1 MPEATAAFIG
11 GTGLYEIDGLEHA
24 REVRVDTPFGDPS
37 DAIIVGRLAG
47 KPVAFLPRH
56 GRGHVHLPTNLP
68 SRANIYALKTLGVER
83 IVSVNAVGALA
94 DGIEPRDAVV
104 PDQMIDRTRGRPSTF
119 FDAGPVGHIG
129 FADPFCP
136 ALSLLTSEAAEPH
149 FRLHRT
155 GTMVVI
161 EGPAFSTRAESRM
174 YRSWGGTIIGMTAL
188 PEAKLAREMEM
199 CYASLSLVTDRDS
212 WDESEAVSVE
222 VVSANLRSNTEAA
235 KGTISDLAQALP
247 AGRECGCGSAM
258 ANAIITSPDLISQ
271 DDRDRL
277 APVIGKYF

>member
-1 MPEATAAFIG
+1 M
-11 GTGLYEIDGLEHA
+11 
-24 REVRVDTPFGDPS
+24 
-37 DAIIVGRLAG
+37 
-47 KPVAFLPRH
+47 AFLPRH

-136 ALSLLTSEAAEPH
+136 ELSLLISEAAEPH

-174 YRSWGGTIIGMTAL
+174 YRSWGGTVIGMTAL

-222 VVSANLRSNTEAA
+222 VISANLRSNTAAA
-235 KGTISDLAQALP
+235 KRTISDLAQTLP

>member
-1 MPEATAAFIG
+1 MPEATTAFIG

-37 DAIIVGRLAG
+37 DAIVVGRLAER
-47 KPVAFLPRH
+47 PVAFLPRH

-68 SRANIYALKTLGVER
+68 SRANIFALKTLGVER

-129 FADPFCP
+129 FADPFCRE
-136 ALSLLTSEAAEPH
+136 LSLLISEAAEPH

-222 VVSANLRSNTEAA
+222 VVSANLRSNTSAA
-235 KGTISDLAQALP
+235 KRTISDLAQRLP
-247 AGRECGCGSAM
+247 SGRECGCGSAM
-258 ANAIITSPDLISQ
+258 ANAIITSPDLFSQ

>member
-11 GTGLYEIDGLEHA
+11 GTGLYEIDGLEQA
-24 REVRVDTPFGDPS
+24 REVRVDTPYGDPS
-37 DAIIVGRLAG
+37 DVIVIGRLAG
-47 KPVAFLPRH
+47 KAVAFLPRH
-56 GRGHVHLPTNLP
+56 GRGHVHLPTKLP

-83 IVSVNAVGALA
+83 IVSVNAVGALG

-104 PDQMIDRTRGRPSTF
+104 PDQLIDRTRGRPSTF
-119 FDAGPVGHIG
+119 FDPGPVGHIG
-129 FADPFCP
+129 FADPFCVE
-136 ALSLLTSEAAEPH
+136 LSSLIAEAAEPH

-212 WDESEAVSVE
+212 WDASEAVSVE
-222 VVSANLRSNTEAA
+222 VVTANLHSNAA
-235 KGTISDLAQALP
+235 AARRTIAGLAQGLP

-258 ANAIITSPDLISQ
+258 ANAIITNPDLFSQ
-271 DDRDRL
+271 HDRARL

>member
-1 MPEATAAFIG
+1 MAEATAAFIG

-24 REVRVDTPFGDPS
+24 REVRIDTPYGDPS
-37 DAIIVGRLAG
+37 DAIVVGRLAG
-47 KPVAFLPRH
+47 RPVAFLPRH

-68 SRANIYALKTLGVER
+68 SRANIYALKILGVER
-83 IVSVNAVGALA
+83 IVSVNAVGGLA
-94 DGIEPRDAVV
+94 DGVEPRDAVV

-119 FDAGPVGHIG
+119 FDAGPVGHIA

-136 ALSLLTSEAAEPH
+136 ELSSLLAQAAEPH

-188 PEAKLAREMEM
+188 PEAKLARELEM
-199 CYASLSLVTDRDS
+199 CYVSLSLVTDRDS
-212 WDESEAVSVE
+212 WDAGEAVSVE
-222 VVSANLRSNTEAA
+222 VVSANLRSNAEAA
-235 KGTISDLAQALP
+235 KRTIADLVKGLP
-247 AGRECGCGSAM
+247 AGRECGCGSAL
-258 ANAIITSPDLISQ
+258 ANAIITSPDLLSQ
-271 DDRDRL
+271 DDRARL